1 MESIASIFDTLDEA
15 RAAVQRLRTLGVT
28 EDDIALAMRVS
39 EAGQPTLEGGHQ
51 LISEGIV
58 AGALSGASL
67 GTLLGLALVGSTI
80 VLPGIGPILV
90 GGPLAAALAGAG
102 LGLGSGGLMG
112 ALIALGISEDEAG
125 RFAGHVE
132 AGKIAVF
139 VQSDAGRGKSIRKA
153 LGLGDVDDSG
163 LKGQSHP

>member
-1 MESIASIFDTLDEA
+1 MESIASIFETLDDA
-15 RAAVQRLRTLGVT
+15 RAAVQRLRTLGVS
-28 EDDIALAMRVS
+28 EDAIALAVRVT
-39 EAGQPTLEGGHQ
+39 ECGQPTLEGGPP
-51 LISEGIV
+51 LLGEGIV

-67 GTLLGLALVGSTI
+67 GTLMGLALVGSTV

-112 ALIALGISEDEAG
+112 ALIAFGISEDEAG
-125 RFAGHVE
+125 WFADHVQ

-139 VQSDAGRGKSIRKA
+139 VQSDSVRGKSIREA
-153 LGLGDVDDSG
+153 LGLRQDAAAA
-163 LKGQSHP
+163 LKGKS